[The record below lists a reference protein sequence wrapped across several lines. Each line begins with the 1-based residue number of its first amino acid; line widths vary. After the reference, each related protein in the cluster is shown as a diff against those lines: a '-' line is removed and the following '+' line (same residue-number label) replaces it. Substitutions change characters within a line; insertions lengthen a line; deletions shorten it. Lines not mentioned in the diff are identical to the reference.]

1 MASKK
6 GTGSTKNG
14 RDSNPKFLGAKLS
27 DGQHAKA
34 GNILYRQR
42 GNHI

>member
-14 RDSNPKFLGAKLS
+14 RDSNPKFLGAKLY
-27 DGQHAKA
+27 DGQLAQA
-34 GNILYRQR
+34 GNVIYRQR
-42 GNHI
+42 GNRI

>member
-14 RDSNPKFLGAKLS
+14 RDSNPKFLGAKLYA
-27 DGQHAKA
+27 GEFANA
-34 GNILYRQR
+34 GNIIYRQR
-42 GNHI
+42 GNKI